1 MKKTFLML
9 VAFFAFMSIS
19 AQNKAEKN
27 LPEVDVPSLPE
38 VDVYADY
45 PMKQMD
51 IGELAEVAGS
61 RLTFL

>member
-1 MKKTFLML
+1 MMKTFLLLCLLTIMASCQP
-9 VAFFAFMSIS
+9 VS
-19 AQNKAEKN
+19 KK
-27 LPEVDVPSLPE
+27 EVDVPSVPE

-45 PMKQMD
+45 PMKLMD

>member
-1 MKKTFLML
+1 MMKTFLL
-9 VAFFAFMSIS
+9 LCLLAILASCQPAS
-19 AQNKAEKN
+19 KK
-27 LPEVDVPSLPE
+27 E

>member
-27 LPEVDVPSLPE
+27 LPEVDGPSAGGGCVCRLSDE
-38 VDVYADY
+38 AD
-45 PMKQMD
+45 
-51 IGELAEVAGS
+51 GHRGAG
-61 RLTFL
+61 RGGWE

>member
-27 LPEVDVPSLPE
+27 LPEVDV
-38 VDVYADY
+38 YADY
-45 PMKQMD
+45 PMKLMD

>member
-27 LPEVDVPSLPE
+27 LPEVDVPSVPE
-38 VDVYADY
+38 VDVYAT
-45 PMKQMD
+45 
-51 IGELAEVAGS
+51 I
-61 RLTFL
+61 R